1 MHHKP
6 RRGKL
11 SRDPSDKVLVAWA
24 VTAHAAFVVTQDRD
38 VPALQKPFGVQA
50 VSLA

>member
-6 RRGKL
+6 RRGKP
-11 SRDPSDKVLVAWA
+11 SRDPSDKVFVAWA

-38 VPALQKPFGVQA
+38 ALTLQKPIGVQ
-50 VSLA
+50 VVNLS